1 MKFSRLFF
9 SRLEPHSRR
18 ERVVLVG
25 AIAFAFFSLLLDQG
39 TKLWVEHS
47 FKLHESRTIITGW
60 LSLSSVRNTGAAWS
74 ILSNQIWLLL
84 LIGITAFGAILYFF
98 HYLTERCPERY
109 FAVFLVLAG
118 ILGNSIDRLWRG
130 AVVDFIDVHH
140 YVVCPECGHLFYLWR
155 YPVFNVADIA
165 ICVGVGIFVL
175 SSFLRPEKKA
185 AGKTKKRFSFF
196 GIFRSGEKSE
206 PPPSEK

>member
-18 ERVVLVG
+18 ERAVLVG
-25 AIAFAFFSLLLDQG
+25 AITFAFFSLLLDQG
-39 TKLWVEHS
+39 TKLCVEHS

-84 LIGITAFGAILYFF
+84 LIAIAAFGAILYFF
-98 HYLTERCPERY
+98 HYLAERCPERY
-109 FAVFLVLAG
+109 FAIFLVLSG

-175 SSFLRPEKKA
+175 SSFLRPDKRSDAEKKPR
-185 AGKTKKRFSFF
+185 GSFWNL
-196 GIFRSGEKSE
+196 FRSKKPSDPPQEK
-206 PPPSEK
+206 